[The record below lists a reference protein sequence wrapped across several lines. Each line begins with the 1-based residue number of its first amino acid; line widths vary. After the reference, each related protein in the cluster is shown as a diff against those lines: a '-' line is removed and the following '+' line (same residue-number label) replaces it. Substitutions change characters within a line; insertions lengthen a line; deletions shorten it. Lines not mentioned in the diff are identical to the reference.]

1 MKDVINWL
9 LEGDVSLQYLTHKH
23 LLGSD
28 STILEQLQNRIE
40 AEGYGAEFLFHQ
52 NPNGHWG
59 IYYYQTKWTSTHY
72 TLLDLKNLGISQALM
87 PCREMVLRMI
97 DECMLPDRGV
107 NLAKSKLPSD
117 ICVDGMVL
125 NYASYFCPE
134 EPRLSK
140 LAEYLLSVQK
150 GDGGFSWDVH
160 SEKGDPHTTICVLE
174 GLGQFRASV
183 PGHIPSELE
192 SAEDKAIAFLLFNR
206 LFVDDPDKRFRK
218 LSYPYRYRYDLL
230 RVLEYFASQHIPYD
244 PRMQPALEWLQ
255 AKQKKDGLWY
265 LENQHKGN
273 VHFTMEEV
281 GKPSRFITLK
291 ALTILR
297 YFDNFESSSSDQT
310 QRRV

>member
-1 MKDVINWL
+1 
-9 LEGDVSLQYLTHKH
+9 
-23 LLGSD
+23 
-28 STILEQLQNRIE
+28 
-40 AEGYGAEFLFHQ
+40 
-52 NPNGHWG
+52 
-59 IYYYQTKWTSTHY
+59 
-72 TLLDLKNLGISQALM
+72 
-87 PCREMVLRMI
+87 
-97 DECMLPDRGV
+97 
-107 NLAKSKLPSD
+107 
-117 ICVDGMVL
+117 VDGMVL

-140 LAEYLLSVQK
+140 LVEYLLSVQK

-160 SEKGDPHTTICVLE
+160 SEKGDPHTTICILE

-273 VHFTMEEV
+273 VHFQMEEV
-281 GKPSRFITLK
+281 GKPSRFVTLK
-291 ALTILR
+291 ALSILKH
-297 YFDNFESSSSDQT
+297 FDCLGLSSSDLF
-310 QRRV
+310 